1 MQAREVL
8 HKLLI
13 QTCGEMHAVR
23 REALETMVWAGLTWQ
38 RMTVTGLGR
47 AIGGIA
53 REKHNIKRDRLLS
66 NGHLQLER
74 EAMYGVLAQRLV
86 GQQKHPVLLVDWS
99 DLDEWRRN
107 QVLRVSLAVEGS
119 TYSVRGSARSQDG
132 GKAED
137 PCTVSVSTASSAAA
151 RVSTHFG
158 DRRRLQDALV
168 SGGGGVGMVLG
179 VAGA

>member
-23 REALETMVWAGLTWQ
+23 REALETMVWAGLTSQ

-53 REKHNIKRDRLLS
+53 REKHNIKRADRLLS
-66 NGHLQLER
+66 NAHLQSER

-86 GQQKHPVLLVDWS
+86 GTAETSGAAGRIGQIWTNGDAIRCYACH
-99 DLDEWRRN
+99 WRSR
-107 QVLRVSLAVEGS
+107 EG
-119 TYSVRGSARSQDG
+119 
-132 GKAED
+132 
-137 PCTVSVSTASSAAA
+137 
-151 RVSTHFG
+151 H
-158 DRRRLQDALV
+158 
-168 SGGGGVGMVLG
+168 
-179 VAGA
+179 